1 VGKLVRNRGA
11 RVSVIG
17 MLVVGLTVPW
27 TAPALANADGEVF
40 GGFEVDGNF
49 YEGFD
54 NNTTATDPDGDPV
67 DWGSD
72 DIYPDEVDVVEDPL
86 GGTDTSVFDTGSK
99 EEDPSS
105 WNDDGSASA
114 PGKGDIGD
122 IYVYDR
128 VFEDDQ
134 FVFLGF
140 ERGTDNGTVTW
151 YVELNQNPNA
161 FNAHETEVPDRTVD
175 DLRIVISNHGNDK
188 FVVEQVNRWDGDEW
202 VDTGA
207 DDSFKVRI
215 NDSQIFYPD
224 GELGEEQF
232 AELGFNLTDLL
243 GLGDDCTFTG
253 FSTLWVRS
261 QAGPLAS
268 NPELKDYATGE
279 IDIPARCGDLSIEK
293 RDPDGELLGGATF
306 TIEPDPTPG
315 SDAPSLT
322 VTDGGANDPDETAD
336 GIIVIDPAEPGNY
349 TITETSPPPGYIQTT
364 EPQDVVIEEFGSA
377 TVVFENRLGTL
388 TWEKVD
394 EENEELVCC
403 ATFEVEGTAGAA
415 DGDQITVVDNGEND
429 TDPAEGVIKVE
440 GLKTGTYSLTE
451 TVPPV
456 GYDLPDDP
464 TRTGIVI
471 DSDNP
476 DVTIGEAFEDPRIP
490 SELSVLKLDADT
502 DEPLAGATFAL
513 YKDDGDNDKEAP
525 GGDTLIDDCTTG
537 ADGTCTIG
545 DLDWGT
551 YYWYEVSAPT
561 GYELPADRYSGL
573 IVINR
578 DNAGSEFEA
587 AEFED
592 PQIRSALK
600 IVKKDATTGDK
611 LAGASFVVRLDDGD
625 GVFETG
631 DDAIV
636 DPPGEVTTDGSG
648 KVIVDGLAFGTY
660 WVEETA
666 APTGYELPSPSY
678 QGPYTFDADNAG
690 ETIKVVFEDPQ
701 IRTDLSVQ
709 KLDQTSEDPLGGAT
723 FELYLDD
730 GDGEPDGDDTLIDEC
745 TTEDQG
751 VCTVTGLAFG
761 DYYWKE
767 TVAPPGY
774 DLPADPYSAIIT
786 INAANAG
793 TEIAPISFF
802 DPRRPGELTV
812 LKVDDTDDEPLAGAE
827 FDLVLD
833 DGDGTYEPDQDTV
846 VGACVTNAS
855 GTCSI
860 GDLDFGTY
868 FWVETAAPTGYELP
882 DNPVSGP
889 IVINAGNVDDQR
901 TPIEFRDPR
910 LPSELS
916 VMKLDEV
923 DDEPLAG
930 AEFDLVLDDGDGTY
944 EPGDDTVVDGCTT
957 GADGTCTIGDLDFG
971 TYFWVETAA
980 PTGYELPDDPVSG
993 PIVINAGNAGT
1004 EISATVFRDP
1014 RVLSELTVRKVDDVD
1029 GSPLADATFLLVLDD
1044 GDGVAEEDDDEV
1056 VGACITGDDGLC
1068 TATGLDFGTYYWVE
1082 VEAPIGYELPDNP
1095 VSDMVTINAGNAGT
1109 EFAVIT
1115 FRDPRTPS
1123 ELTVLKL
1130 AEDTDEP
1137 LAGAKFELYLDDG
1150 DGVGDAPDEGDVLV
1164 GECTTGDDGTC
1175 TIGDLDFGDYYW
1187 YEIEAPEGYVIPE
1200 DATSDVVSIT
1210 AENAGTAM
1218 DPVVFVDPS
1227 VETPPPPPPTKP
1239 PGLPITGTSLG
1250 LIGLALALLVTG
1262 GVILAMNQRRNP
1274 VRGTHR
1280 A

>member
-1 VGKLVRNRGA
+1 
-11 RVSVIG
+11 

-27 TAPALANADGEVF
+27 TAPALANTSGNQIV
-40 GGFEVDGNF
+40 GGFEIDGNF

-54 NNTTATDPDGDPV
+54 NNTTATGPDGDPV

-72 DIYPDEVDVVEDPL
+72 DIYPDDVDLVQDPFL
-86 GGTDTSVFDTGSK
+86 VDDPSIYDQGSK
-99 EEDPSS
+99 EEDP
-105 WNDDGSASA
+105 DDWKDAASA
-114 PGKGDIGD
+114 QPPNKGDVGNV
-122 IYVYDR
+122 YVYDR
-128 VFEDDQ
+128 LVGNDQ
-134 FVFLGF
+134 YVFLAF
-140 ERGTDNGTVTW
+140 ERATDNGTVT
-151 YVELNQNPNA
+151 YYLELNQLPN
-161 FNAHETEVPDRTVD
+161 TENDHRTPIPDRTAGDIRLTIENQGSGNFQVIKVEEWNGSTWVD
-175 DLRIVISNHGNDK
+175 AGVQPGD
-188 FVVEQVNRWDGDEW
+188 VVE
-202 VDTGA
+202 A
-207 DDSFKVRI
+207 I
-215 NDSQIFYPD
+215 NDSTINVPGGTRLEDEF
-224 GELGEEQF
+224 GEF
-232 AELGFNLTDLL
+232 GFNLTAL
-243 GLGDDCTFTG
+243 GLELGCPSTG
-253 FSTLWVRS
+253 FNTLNLRS
-261 QAGPLAS
+261 KAGNAQS
-268 NPELKDYATGE
+268 NAELKDYATGD
-279 IDIPARCGDLSIEK
+279 IDIPARCSAIRIK
-293 RDPDGELLGGATF
+293 KKDPEGNLLGGATF

-315 SDAPSLT
+315 SNAPSLS
-322 VTDGGANDPDETAD
+322 VTDGGANDPDGTAD
-336 GIIVIDPAEPGNY
+336 GVIVIDPADPDTY

-364 EPQDVVIEEFGSA
+364 APKVGDADAFDTL

-388 TWEKVD
+388 TWQKVD

-415 DGDQITVVDNGEND
+415 DGDQLTVVDNGEND

-440 GLKTGTYSLTE
+440 GLKTGTYSVTE

-456 GYDLPDDP
+456 GYDLPDNP

-502 DEPLAGATFAL
+502 DEPLAGATFEL
-513 YKDDGDNDKEAP
+513 FLDDDGVAGPSD
-525 GGDTLIDDCTTG
+525 GDTSEGQCTTG

-600 IVKKDATTGDK
+600 IVKKDATTEDK

-631 DDAIV
+631 DDAVV

-648 KVIVDGLAFGTY
+648 KVIVDNLPFGTY

-666 APTGYELPSPSY
+666 APTGYELPSPAY
-678 QGPYTFDADNAG
+678 QGPYTFDASNAG
-690 ETIKVVFEDPQ
+690 ETIKVIFEDPQ

-730 GDGEPDGDDTLIDEC
+730 GDGVPDGGDTLIGEC
-745 TTEDQG
+745 TTGDDQG
-751 VCTVTGLAFG
+751 VCTITDLQFG

-774 DLPADPYSAIIT
+774 DLPADPYSVIIT

-833 DGDGTYEPDQDTV
+833 DGDGTYEADQDTV
-846 VGACVTNAS
+846 VGTCVTNAS

-882 DNPVSGP
+882 DDPVSGP
-889 IVINAGNVDDQR
+889 IVISAGNVDDEP

-916 VMKLDEV
+916 VMKLDAV

-944 EPGDDTVVDGCTT
+944 EPGDDAVVDSCTT

-980 PTGYELPDDPVSG
+980 PSGYELPEDPVSG
-993 PIVINAGNAGT
+993 PVVINAGNAGT
-1004 EISATVFRDP
+1004 ETSATVFRDP

-1029 GSPLADATFLLVLDD
+1029 DSPLAGAIFLLVRDD
-1044 GDGVAEEDDDEV
+1044 GDGVAEEDEDEV
-1056 VGACITGDDGLC
+1056 LEACLTDADGLC

-1082 VEAPIGYELPDNP
+1082 TDPPVGYDLPDNP

-1115 FRDPRTPS
+1115 FRDPRAPS

-1130 AEDTDEP
+1130 AEDTEEP

-1164 GECTTGDDGTC
+1164 NDCTTGDDGTC

-1187 YEIEAPEGYVIPE
+1187 YETEAPEGYIIPE
-1200 DATSDVVSIT
+1200 DATSEIISIT

-1218 DPVVFVDPS
+1218 DPVVFVDPP
-1227 VETPPPPPPTKP
+1227 VDTPPPPPPTKP

-1262 GVILAMNQRRNP
+1262 GVILAMNHRRNP